1 MTQISIKDIILNS
14 DSFTRPT
21 LDTAKTQTE
30 AFEILSTTVDN
41 ETKHL
46 KVNQKLSPVSDQRS
60 TQDDIIYEDLD
71 ATPKGSNSI
80 GNRQWVSQI

>member
-1 MTQISIKDIILNS
+1 M
-14 DSFTRPT
+14 
-21 LDTAKTQTE
+21 AKTQTE
-30 AFEILSTTVDN
+30 AFEIQSTTVDN

-46 KVNQKLSPVSDQRS
+46 NVNQKLSPVFDQPS
-60 TQDDIIYEDLD
+60 TQDDIYEDLD